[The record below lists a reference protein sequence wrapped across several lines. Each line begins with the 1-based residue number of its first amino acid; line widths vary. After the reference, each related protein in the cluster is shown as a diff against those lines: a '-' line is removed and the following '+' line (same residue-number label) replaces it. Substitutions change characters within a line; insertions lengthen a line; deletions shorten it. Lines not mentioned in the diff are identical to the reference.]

1 MARRTKRSVVQ
12 SLYSSQI
19 CSSVQNSNLKHNNTH
34 PHVDG
39 CKSVP
44 EADEDSEHSF
54 VGNSERKGRSDC
66 ITVTQPATVT
76 VTLTGWQAARYRKN
90 AATSLVNLTEVIRSY
105 RVNASLMTLCSMC
118 SIMR

>member
-34 PHVDG
+34 PHGDG

-44 EADEDSEHSF
+44 EADGPATGDMDTRSLKFRDSLCL
-54 VGNSERKGRSDC
+54 RGRGAA
-66 ITVTQPATVT
+66 IVITQPLAA
-76 VTLTGWQAARYRKN
+76 TLTRWHAAGGIEGMSPP
-90 AATSLVNLTEVIRSY
+90 ALIS
-105 RVNASLMTLCSMC
+105 
-118 SIMR
+118 